1 MQTVVWAAIGDYL
14 SNAGIC
20 VVVHTLFRS
29 SSPRFNTARH
39 AIAGSQWHVNGEKG
53 GVQLTPPPKRPL
65 MQKQTLFSDSPCTQT
80 PPHCAVTDTIFSL
93 SPPIR
98 RMP

>member
-53 GVQLTPPPKRPL
+53 GVQLTPPP
-65 MQKQTLFSDSPCTQT
+65 QTTAYAKTDSLFGFPMHANPS
-80 PPHCAVTDTIFSL
+80 SL
-93 SPPIR
+93 R
-98 RMP
+98 RNGYNFFLISSY